1 MAYSNFTIKQVISQF
16 NLNKKSIDLFPGIT
30 EVEASNNLKNT
41 LSNIKTAMLVS
52 EKAKSELI
60 IAPILFDLYL
70 KNDKKIGLY
79 SGVNLEAD
87 PANELNGEC
96 DFILSTDTTDFKKE
110 SPIFGLVEAKKDDI
124 NDNSIGQCAAQMY
137 GARILNEQDNN
148 GIYTIFGA
156 VTTGEI
162 WQFMK
167 LEDQTVWIDEK
178 RYYIDRVERI
188 LGILQNIVDRYRIE

>member
-1 MAYSNFTIKQVISQF
+1 
-16 NLNKKSIDLFPGIT
+16 
-30 EVEASNNLKNT
+30 
-41 LSNIKTAMLVS
+41 MLVS